1 MLHKKKTGMWNEII
15 RISDIRKV
23 QKKIKLPMSYH
34 LYSKQGLNLS
44 GKLQTDRYVFCSMRE
59 GRQGS
64 QHRQQRRCH
73 SVPRQQPKAAAQARE
88 PAAAELHVLFD
99 HGVPG

>member
-1 MLHKKKTGMWNEII
+1 MWNEII

-73 SVPRQQPKAAAQARE
+73 SVPRQQPKAAAQARG
-88 PAAAELHVLFD
+88 PAAAAAAELHVLFD